1 MIWIWC
7 KIRKDMGKVAL
18 VLEGGGLRGVFTAG
32 VTDCFM
38 DHDLDFD
45 YVCGV
50 SAGAC
55 NTIAF
60 VGNQRGYFRKCV
72 TQKNRF
78 KSFYGVPQ
86 MIESRRFVDLDKLFY
101 EYTDEFGFDFSLF
114 TNAPVDWEMV
124 VSNVET
130 GKAEY
135 MTTKDVERCK
145 KIGCASCA
153 IPGLVSPVEIDGQF
167 YLDGGACDSI
177 PITHTFDRGY
187 DKAVVILTRKKGNY
201 SRVTD
206 GQKLIF
212 SRLYGKKYP
221 KFYEALCKRSELYR
235 EQVRICEEL
244 EKEGKV
250 IIIRPTMQEISRLES
265 DEDALAMSYFHG
277 YTKAKEFLDRIR
289 EFKE

>member
-1 MIWIWC
+1 M
-7 KIRKDMGKVAL
+7 AL
-18 VLEGGGLRGVFTAG
+18 VLEGGGLRGIFTAG

-55 NTIAF
+55 NTFAF
-60 VGNQRGYFRKCV
+60 VGKQRGYLRKCL

-101 EYTDEFGFDFSLF
+101 EYTEEFGFDFEKF
-114 TNAPVDWEMV
+114 TKAPVKWEMV
-124 VSNVET
+124 VSNIET

-135 MTTKDVERCK
+135 MSSTDIEQCK

-153 IPGLVSPVEIDGQF
+153 IPGLVPPVEINGQL
-167 YLDGGACDSI
+167 YLDGGICDSI
-177 PITHTFDRGY
+177 PILHTLEQGY
-187 DKAVVILTRKKGNY
+187 DKTVVILTRKKGNY
-201 SRVTD
+201 SRITE

-212 SRLYGKKYP
+212 SRLFAKYP
-221 KFYEALCKRSELYR
+221 KFYDAICKRSELYR
-235 EQVRICEEL
+235 EQVKICEEL
-244 EKEGKV
+244 EREGKAL
-250 IIIRPTMQEISRLES
+250 IIRPTMQEVSRLES
-265 DEDALAMSYFHG
+265 DEDALSMSYYHG
-277 YTKAKEFLDRIR
+277 FTKAKEFLNQIR
-289 EFKE
+289 ELKE

>member
-1 MIWIWC
+1 M
-7 KIRKDMGKVAL
+7 KQS
-18 VLEGGGLRGVFTAG
+18 
-32 VTDCFM
+32 VTPAVNM
-38 DHDLDFD
+38 
-45 YVCGV
+45 
-50 SAGAC
+50 
-55 NTIAF
+55 
-60 VGNQRGYFRKCV
+60 RGYFRKCV

-114 TNAPVDWEMV
+114 TNAPIDWEMV

-135 MTTKDVERCK
+135 MTTKDTEKCK

-221 KFYEALCKRSELYR
+221 KFYEALCKRSELYK
-235 EQVRICEEL
+235 EQVGICEEL

>member
-18 VLEGGGLRGVFTAG
+18 VLEGGGLRGIFTAG

-55 NTIAF
+55 NTFAF
-60 VGNQRGYFRKCV
+60 VGKQRGYLRKCL

-101 EYTDEFGFDFSLF
+101 EYTEEFGFDFEKF
-114 TNAPVDWEMV
+114 TKAPVKWEMV
-124 VSNVET
+124 VSNIET

-135 MTTKDVERCK
+135 MSSTDIEQCK

-153 IPGLVSPVEIDGQF
+153 IPGLVPPVEINGQL
-167 YLDGGACDSI
+167 YLDGGICDSI
-177 PITHTFDRGY
+177 PILHTLEQGY
-187 DKAVVILTRKKGNY
+187 DKTVVILTRKKGNY
-201 SRVTD
+201 SRITE

-212 SRLYGKKYP
+212 SRLFAKYP
-221 KFYEALCKRSELYR
+221 KFYDAICKRSELYR
-235 EQVRICEEL
+235 EQVKICEEL
-244 EKEGKV
+244 EREGKAL
-250 IIIRPTMQEISRLES
+250 IIRPTMQEVSRLES
-265 DEDALAMSYFHG
+265 DEDALSMSYYHG
-277 YTKAKEFLDRIR
+277 FTKAKEFLNQIR
-289 EFKE
+289 ELKE